1 MKQINEKDELYID
14 SRLQEIEVEK
24 ENIRKIYDYYFKTE
38 ENFSS
43 DKIMSLVVILN
54 RRNHQLMEQIN
65 LEKKNFLST
74 NQIIN
79 HKYISALN
87 EWINGEK
94 TDYDLLKNI
103 ADFDIFEE
111 LIRKLLEEKKANDL
125 LLNAVNNIIDEEKL
139 LLKFKKANKK
149 WQKKRLPF
157 QQKNAKIK

>member
-24 ENIRKIYDYYFKTE
+24 ENIRKIYDYYFETE

-103 ADFDIFEE
+103 ADFDFFEE

-149 WQKKRLPF
+149 RQKKRLPF
-157 QQKNAKIK
+157 Q

>member
-24 ENIRKIYDYYFKTE
+24 ENIRKIYDYYFETE

-79 HKYISALN
+79 HK
-87 EWINGEK
+87 
-94 TDYDLLKNI
+94 
-103 ADFDIFEE
+103 
-111 LIRKLLEEKKANDL
+111 
-125 LLNAVNNIIDEEKL
+125 
-139 LLKFKKANKK
+139 
-149 WQKKRLPF
+149 
-157 QQKNAKIK
+157 